1 MLLTLGFAYQ
11 SLERLAFFQTPTPKA
26 VIAHRGLVS
35 AGVENSLEALEG
47 AKKAKS
53 DYVELDLILTKDN
66 RFVVSHD
73 NHLKRLAGLDEDIRH
88 LTLAEVEQLR
98 IQQGKFFDHLFLLKR
113 LQKS

>member
-47 AKKAKS
+47 AKK
-53 DYVELDLILTKDN
+53 
-66 RFVVSHD
+66 
-73 NHLKRLAGLDEDIRH
+73 
-88 LTLAEVEQLR
+88 
-98 IQQGKFFDHLFLLKR
+98 
-113 LQKS
+113 QKVTMLS